1 MNPEKELIELEKKK
15 NKLEQKDI
23 DLIISDFD
31 DTIFSTK
38 KLIDRDYRK

>member
-23 DLIISDFD
+23 DLI
-31 DTIFSTK
+31 
-38 KLIDRDYRK
+38 YRS